1 MRRFSLVS
9 TLIVFCLFASASWA
23 GDAQGVVKN
32 AVMQVQ
38 KVLDGSASLKEKR
51 RRISRLYEENFDLD
65 RMASNTLK
73 SDFRRLTPEQKQEFT
88 QKFGQFVLEFYLDKI
103 DKYER
108 NKVEYAGQIVK
119 GSRATVETLFAYKGK
134 MAKANYFLT
143 LKDGRW
149 FIYDFEVEGIR
160 LSSTYR
166 SQFSQVLKE
175 RQFKGLMT
183 ELNKLIARYK
193 K

>member
-23 GDAQGVVKN
+23 GDAQEVVKN
-32 AVMQVQ
+32 AVTQVQ

>member
-9 TLIVFCLFASASWA
+9 ALFVFCLFSSASWA
-23 GDAQGVVKN
+23 GDAQNVVKN
-32 AVMQVQ
+32 AVTQVQ
-38 KVLDGSASLKEKR
+38 KILDGSASLKEKR
-51 RRISRLYEENFDLD
+51 RRISKLYEENFDLD

-108 NKVEYAGQIVK
+108 NKVEYAGEVMK

-143 LKDGRW
+143 LKDGHW

-166 SQFSQVLKE
+166 SQFAQVLKE
-175 RQFKGLMT
+175 RKFEGLMA
-183 ELNKLIARYK
+183 ELRKLLARYQK
-193 K
+193 